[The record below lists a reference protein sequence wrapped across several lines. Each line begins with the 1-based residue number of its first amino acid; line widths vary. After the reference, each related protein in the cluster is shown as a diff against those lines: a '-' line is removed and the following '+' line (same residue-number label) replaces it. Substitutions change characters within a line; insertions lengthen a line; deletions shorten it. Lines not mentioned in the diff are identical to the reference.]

1 LITQKE
7 IAIKQQLFA
16 TSQNLTIVE
25 KKHAILDVNTD
36 EALSK
41 LEAKLQT
48 KIAQV
53 EIVGHAGTNHQTWDQ
68 CDRKDK
74 NCWTTIPSFK
84 KENKMIK
91 LEKLFQTLN
100 TTEVGLN
107 IAKQQLSETFQYFT
121 STIKY
126 MKLALVTC

>member
-1 LITQKE
+1 
-7 IAIKQQLFA
+7 
-16 TSQNLTIVE
+16 
-25 KKHAILDVNTD
+25 
-36 EALSK
+36 
-41 LEAKLQT
+41 
-48 KIAQV
+48 
-53 EIVGHAGTNHQTWDQ
+53 
-68 CDRKDK
+68 
-74 NCWTTIPSFK
+74 
-84 KENKMIK
+84 MIK